1 MNARTTW
8 LAEKL
13 RSVSQRRNHRAA
25 AGIAFLLP
33 GFAFIFVY
41 MLYPLLYSFYL
52 SFTSY
57 NFAFDDAPTFIGP
70 GNYTHM
76 WEDSYFLDA
85 FRNTAFFSVAFLPLI
100 LVLSLA
106 IALLINKGLKGT
118 NFFRT
123 AVFLPVIIPLSL
135 TGIIFQ
141 WVLNENYG
149 LFNYLIRSVLH
160 MPSWAHNW
168 LTDERYA
175 MWCIIFVSIW
185 KFMGIEVILFIAGL
199 QAIPN
204 TIYEAARIDG
214 ANSWNVLLHITLPNL
229 KESYVITGIWAII
242 QAVKVYEQPFIMTGG
257 GPGTS
262 TLVLYHYVW
271 KNAFNMYEMGY
282 ASAIAYIMGI
292 IIALLTCINFLLHRN
307 RD

>member
-1 MNARTTW
+1 MKDLPAKT
-8 LAEKL
+8 KK
-13 RSVSQRRNHRAA
+13 RSSTAV
-25 AGIAFLLP
+25 AGILFLIP
-33 GFAFIFVY
+33 GFVFIFIY
-41 MLYPLLYSFYL
+41 MLYPLIYSFYL

-57 NFAFDDAPTFIGP
+57 NFAFDDEPTFIGF
-70 GNYTHM
+70 GNYADM
-76 WEDSYFLDA
+76 WSDSYFMDA
-85 FRNTAFFSVAFLPLI
+85 FRNTVFFSVAFLPLMM
-100 LVLSLA
+100 LLSLS
-106 IALLINKGLKGT
+106 IALLINKGLRGT

-123 AVFLPVIIPLSL
+123 SIFLPVIIPLSL

-149 LFNYLIRSVLH
+149 LFNYFIRNVLN

-175 MWCIIFVSIW
+175 MWCIIFVSLW

-204 TIYEAARIDG
+204 SIYEAARIDG
-214 ANSWNVLLHITLPNL
+214 ANSWKVLIHITLPNL
-229 KESYVITGIWAII
+229 RESYILTGVWAII
-242 QAVKVYEQPFIMTGG
+242 QAVKVYEQPVIMTGG

-262 TLVLYHYVW
+262 TLVLYQYVW

-282 ASAIAYIMGI
+282 ASSIGYIMGI
-292 IIALLTCINFLLHRN
+292 IIALLTALNFLIN
-307 RD
+307 RTKD